1 MRLECI
7 RMRVGK
13 NALYPADFLYGS
25 PSKPLWGREIHSIE
39 QSVGDAVLFL
49 CGSLAS
55 LLCSLRGVMNRGSSS
70 SGGVL

>member
-1 MRLECI
+1 
-7 RMRVGK
+7 MRVGK

-39 QSVGDAVLFL
+39 QSVGDAVLLL

-55 LLCSLRGVMNRGSSS
+55 LLYSLRGVMNRGSSS
-70 SGGVL
+70 SWGGL

>member
-1 MRLECI
+1 
-7 RMRVGK
+7 MRVGK

-25 PSKPLWGREIHSIE
+25 PSKTLRVREIHRME

-55 LLCSLRGVMNRGSSS
+55 LLYSLRGVMNRGSGS
-70 SGGVL
+70 SGGGL